1 MTFVEQAVFTSAV
14 TDRSAGYHVVAQ
26 SPGVC
31 EADVRELAVWCP
43 SHDSLLEWGPDAE
56 SFNFHPLPSGGYC
69 ISRTTPA
76 GWEYSGR
83 GGHRIYTH
91 CLLVPRD
98 VLARFANNP
107 FSVIRA
113 ATAGGM
119 FALHQRV
126 PARLEP
132 LVLAGSAVPVD
143 QNLLAR
149 LAANPGPRA
158 MARLVQAARDTVC
171 LALSGEPSAG
181 ELMAGLFSCLPPPCR
196 TEFSFSTGLKFSGR
210 RPFRLIAMSD
220 DPAEQR
226 WLAHQ
231 HNVQL
236 LDLRAEAA
244 ANGTP
249 LDGWSQWIARVL
261 ATGRTSF
268 LATQLSKRRF
278 DLKADDLPAL
288 GLQLLEDFEA
298 VQMQTDHSPDD
309 RGTVPNDRGTV
320 PIFAQRKWDCPL
332 PERDEQHEWDCP
344 LPERGEPDPH
354 ADSPDLEPGPSSSDA
369 PLPPAELPA
378 AASERR
384 QGHAPHRQFAK
395 TAAATA
401 PTTRRCAGPAA
412 QLTPDSPEVLAKLEH
427 LDDVVYEAIDGR
439 PDALAELET
448 LWPKLLSELGEDLVA
463 ESRAQYLR
471 YALSVWEDTAESS
484 GVREPARAVTALDVL
499 SVLFD
504 KG

>member
-56 SFNFHPLPSGGYC
+56 SFNFHPLPSGGYS

-119 FALHQRV
+119 FTLYHQV

-143 QNLLAR
+143 QDLLAR
-149 LAANPGPRA
+149 LAANPGSRA

-171 LALSGEPSAG
+171 LALSGGPSPG

-210 RPFRLIAMSD
+210 RPFRLIALSD
-220 DPAEQR
+220 DPAKQQ

-231 HNVQL
+231 QNVQL
-236 LDLRAEAA
+236 LDLRADAA

-249 LDGWSQWIARVL
+249 LDGWSHWIARVL

-278 DLKADDLPAL
+278 DLKAEDLPAL

-298 VQMQTDHSPDD
+298 VQMQTDHGLEANDPGNSP
-309 RGTVPNDRGTV
+309 GTV
-320 PIFAQRKWDCPL
+320 PIFAQRKWDCPP
-332 PERDEQHEWDCP
+332 PEC
-344 LPERGEPDPH
+344 GEPEPDL
-354 ADSPDLEPGPSSSDA
+354 DSPDPEAKPSPSDG
-369 PLPPAELPA
+369 PLPPTELPA
-378 AASERR
+378 AADERR

-395 TAAATA
+395 TTAATA
-401 PTTRRCAGPAA
+401 PATRRCAGPAT
-412 QLTPDSPEVLAKLEH
+412 QLVPDSPEVIARLEH

-439 PDALAELET
+439 PNALAELQT

-471 YALSVWEDTAESS
+471 YALSVWEDTAQRC

-504 KG
+504 ER

>member
-1 MTFVEQAVFTSAV
+1 MTFVEQAIFTSAV

-43 SHDSLLEWGPDAE
+43 SHDSLLEWGPEAE

-113 ATAGGM
+113 ATAAGL
-119 FALHQRV
+119 FTLHHRV

-236 LDLRAEAA
+236 LDLCGEADA
-244 ANGTP
+244 TANGTP
-249 LDGWSQWIARVL
+249 LDGWSHWIARVL

-278 DLKADDLPAL
+278 DLKAGDLPAL

-298 VQMQTDHSPDD
+298 TQMQTDHGPDAD
-309 RGTVPNDRGTV
+309 TAGTV

-332 PERDEQHEWDCP
+332 SE
-344 LPERGEPDPH
+344 
-354 ADSPDLEPGPSSSDA
+354 
-369 PLPPAELPA
+369 PLPPSELPA
-378 AASERR
+378 AADGRR

-401 PTTRRCAGPAA
+401 PTTRRPTGPAA

-471 YALSVWEDTAESS
+471 YALSVWENTAESS
-484 GVREPARAVTALDVL
+484 GVREPSRAVTALDVL

-504 KG
+504 KA